1 MVCPR
6 RNPRR
11 VGTPLAPALLFTL
24 TAACESD
31 RVAPRA
37 ITGVTV
43 SIAPA
48 ETILAIGSSATLIAE
63 VRDADGQA
71 LTGRTITWG
80 TSAPEI
86 AAVTDAGLVRALA
99 PGRSTIS
106 AFSEPGLGL
115 ALVVVQE
122 DLRLPLPGGRHWL
135 LLAETGTSAGV
146 CAEGEGGL
154 RHTGDRECSHAGV
167 SRYSLDFAA
176 VTEQDG
182 ALAGSEVLAAADGR
196 VIDVCILPQA
206 INCGPEG
213 AFVLMEHRGGLRTLY
228 GHLDGASI
236 MVRRKTALAR
246 GQRVG
251 RTAASSTEPAPWV
264 HFELRFENRG
274 AQAASALE
282 ALLVDGRKL
291 RDYRVAPGQ
300 QRFYPSSNAA
310 AGRLPDE

>member
-86 AAVTDAGLVRALA
+86 TAVTDAGLVRALA

-246 GQRVG
+246 GQQVG

-291 RDYRVAPGQ
+291 REYRVAPGQ

>member
-86 AAVTDAGLVRALA
+86 TAVTDAGLVRALA

-291 RDYRVAPGQ
+291 REYRVAPGQ